1 LRITTYNDYYAP
13 KVFRDKHSYM
23 PPPSVP
29 ITMFSEPSLVVEVDI
44 VLMCIKLFS
53 KGPMCGKDG
62 LLAQYLVDALCVKV
76 WKNTRVRGVVNC
88 VLKD

>member
-1 LRITTYNDYYAP
+1 
-13 KVFRDKHSYM
+13 M

-44 VLMCIKLFS
+44 VLMCIKLLS

-62 LLAQYLVDALCVKV
+62 LLAQYLLDAMCVKV
-76 WKNTRVRGVVNC
+76 WKNTRGRGW
-88 VLKD
+88 